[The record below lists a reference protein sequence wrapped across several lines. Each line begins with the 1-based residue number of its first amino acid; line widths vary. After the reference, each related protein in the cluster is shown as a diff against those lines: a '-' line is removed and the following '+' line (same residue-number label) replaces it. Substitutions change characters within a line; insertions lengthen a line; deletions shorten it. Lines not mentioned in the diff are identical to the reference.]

1 MEHIKEQLSLAES
14 QISSFD
20 SKRTKISATRARAHL
35 MAVRKACDT
44 MRKDILEQSKAHQAA
59 KRSSGSSVECN
70 PEVIDD
76 TSPDEEEPET
86 SEVST
91 QTVPVVEDTQQPVV
105 IKLPKKTKKPKTKKR

>member
-20 SKRTKISATRARAHL
+20 NKRTKTSATRARAHL

-59 KRSSGSSVECN
+59 KRSSGSSDSN

-105 IKLPKKTKKPKTKKR
+105 IKLPKKTKKPKTKKRI